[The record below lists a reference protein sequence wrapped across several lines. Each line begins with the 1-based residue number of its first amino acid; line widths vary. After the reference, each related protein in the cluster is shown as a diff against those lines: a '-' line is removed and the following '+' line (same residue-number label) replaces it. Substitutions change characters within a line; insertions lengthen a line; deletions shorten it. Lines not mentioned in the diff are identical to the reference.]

1 MANFISTKN
10 EHFLIFCATIAVN
23 EIVATG
29 ISMLVADVAD
39 EIYWR
44 QNWPF
49 RLIKSK
55 VDGLGSKWTI
65 NGG

>member
-10 EHFLIFCATIAVN
+10 KHFLISCATIAVN
-23 EIVATG
+23 EIVA
-29 ISMLVADVAD
+29 ISMLMRDVGD

-49 RLIKSK
+49 RLIKS
-55 VDGLGSKWTI
+55 SHP
-65 NGG
+65 